1 MGCTF
6 SSLAFYFARV
16 YNTIAKIVF
25 ETTDAIWKSLHEQY
39 MPIPNRN
46 QWKIIADRY
55 EELWN
60 LPNCLGSID
69 GKHIRI
75 QKMPRT
81 GSENFNYKS
90 FHSLVLMACSDADG
104 NFIMIETGYA
114 GRNSDGGIFKASRM
128 GQWLQQGLD
137 FPEPKLLPR
146 DEAGQNFPH
155 YFVADEAFPL
165 QKYLMRPYPKRRLNN
180 KNRIFNYRLSRGRKS
195 VECSFGMMTQKFQ
208 VLLTAIRCKTVKSV
222 NHIIRAVCILP
233 NSVRIREGIPYSTEY
248 DVDEDG
254 EDDTNDRPLDMF
266 ANDQEVITLCD
277 RSDAQ
282 TLRDYL
288 SQYFLRV
295 PLSWQW
301 KYTINN

>member
-1 MGCTF
+1 
-6 SSLAFYFARV
+6 
-16 YNTIAKIVF
+16 
-25 ETTDAIWKSLHEQY
+25 

-46 QWKIIADRY
+46 QWNTIAGRY
-55 EELWN
+55 QELWN
-60 LPNCLGSID
+60 LPNCVGSID

-75 QKMPRT
+75 QKMPKT

-90 FHSLVLMACSDADG
+90 FHSIVLMACSDADG

-114 GRNSDGGIFKASRM
+114 GRNSDGGVFKASRM
-128 GQWLQQGLD
+128 GRWLQQGLLD
-137 FPEPKLLPR
+137 LPEPKPLPR
-146 DEAGQNFPH
+146 DETGQNFPH

-222 NHIIRAVCILP
+222 NRIVRAVCILH
-233 NSVRIREGIPYSTEY
+233 NYVRIKEGRPYLTEN
-248 DVDEDG
+248 DVEEEG
-254 EDDTNDRPLDMF
+254 GYNTNDRSPDMF
-266 ANDQEVITLCD
+266 ANNEEVITLCD
-277 RSDAQ
+277 RSNAQ